1 VAEEVQGVPLTR
13 QNRLNLV
20 GHNTTQEEET
30 LAFLYLVHHFGLPED
45 NGTTGEGTPGN
56 NGIVPPGQVLPI
68 DVGVAAGLIGPHS
81 LVDSHSVPRPSHTVE
96 AIREMLVDGGKL
108 EVHGRVEHP
117 QGVGKGAEERL
128 VDVQPGLRVRE
139 VGAILAA
146 LHDLWTVVCPEGI
159 VAMVEY
165 PAPIWKDPVGG

>member
-20 GHNTTQEEET
+20 GHDTTQEEET
-30 LAFLYLVHHFGLPED
+30 LAFLHLVHQFGLPED

-68 DVGVAAGLIGPHS
+68 DVCVGAGLIGPHS
-81 LVDSHSVPRPSHTVE
+81 LVDSHSVPRASHTVE

-108 EVHGRVEHP
+108 EVHGRVEH
-117 QGVGKGAEERL
+117 L
-128 VDVQPGLRVRE
+128 
-139 VGAILAA
+139 
-146 LHDLWTVVCPEGI
+146 
-159 VAMVEY
+159 
-165 PAPIWKDPVGG
+165 